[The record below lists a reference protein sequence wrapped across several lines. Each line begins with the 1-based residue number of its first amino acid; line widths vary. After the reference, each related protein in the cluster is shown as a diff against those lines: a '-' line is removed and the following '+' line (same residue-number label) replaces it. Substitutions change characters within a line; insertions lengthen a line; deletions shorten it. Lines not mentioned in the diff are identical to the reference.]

1 MKRILFVCMGNIC
14 RSPAAEGVFLHHL
27 KAAGV
32 SKRVE
37 VDSAGTT
44 NYHQGEPADKRM
56 RAAAAKRGYAL
67 ESRARGVVEEDFD
80 HFDLIVAMDKANRSD
95 LLRFGGAAEVVLFS
109 DYLGDEWPREVPDP
123 YYGGDAGFEQV
134 LDMLEAGCGPLLES
148 LV

>member
-1 MKRILFVCMGNIC
+1 MKRVLFVCMGNIC

-27 KAAGV
+27 AAAGV

-44 NYHQGEPADKRM
+44 SYHQGEPADKRM
-56 RAAAAKRGYAL
+56 RAAAANRGYSL
-67 ESRARGVVEEDFD
+67 ESRARGVVEHDFD
-80 HFDLIVAMDKANRSD
+80 HFDLIVAMDEANRSS
-95 LLRFGGAAEVVLFS
+95 LLRFGGTAEIVLFS
-109 DYLGDEWPREVPDP
+109 DYLSGEWPREVPDP

-134 LDMLEAGCGPLLES
+134 LDMLEAGCATLLKS

>member
-14 RSPAAEGVFLHHL
+14 RSPAAEGVFLHQL
-27 KAAGV
+27 NAAGM

-56 RAAAAKRGYAL
+56 RAAAANRGYVL
-67 ESRARGVVEEDFD
+67 ESLARGVVEEDFD
-80 HFDLIVAMDKANRSD
+80 HFDLIVAMDEANLAD
-95 LLRFGGAAEVVLFS
+95 LLRSGGSAEAVLFS
-109 DYLGDEWPREVPDP
+109 EYLGDEWPREVPDP

-134 LDMLEAGCGPLLES
+134 LDMLEAGCGPLLKS